1 MNLVTVKDGWSVI
14 FVGDKRPMS
23 KLKTTAF
30 IVDVQLVEPL
40 VMCCVQ
46 SAKFSNVL
54 PSQITM
60 MVSNY
65 TPDLLI
71 ASMVG

>member
-30 IVDVQLVEPL
+30 IVDVQLVEP
-40 VMCCVQ
+40 
-46 SAKFSNVL
+46 
-54 PSQITM
+54 
-60 MVSNY
+60 
-65 TPDLLI
+65 
-71 ASMVG
+71 

>member
-1 MNLVTVKDGWSVI
+1 MNLAKVKDGWSVI
-14 FVGDKRPMS
+14 FVRDKRPMS

-30 IVDVQLVEPL
+30 IVDAHLVELL
-40 VMCCVQ
+40 VMSCVR

-60 MVSNY
+60 TVRNY

-71 ASMVG
+71 ASMFG